1 MSNKKDNPPSSPKS
15 PKPKQGEDYYFE
27 NGFLVMTEAYHKKRG
42 YCCGSGCRHC
52 PFEHANVD

>member
-1 MSNKKDNPPSSPKS
+1 MSTKKSNKPATTIP
-15 PKPKQGEDYYFE
+15 PKPVEGIDFYFE

-52 PFEHANVD
+52 PFEHENVG